1 MNWKSIRLELAR
13 TEEYPEGSASRVYL
27 LRLPLKE
34 DGLIDEEVLRNAP
47 ARATV
52 RRFWPNQADL
62 SGYVVRTPKGW
73 AFSFEPGQGGE
84 EAVRHL
90 ESHPIGY
97 GDYLTITEPDGSK
110 LAFRVASFEDIA
122 PAAPMALPHPHPGQP
137 QMLFAFAQWP
147 KKGLQRWVVFRPLPC
162 TRI

>member
-13 TEEYPEGSASRVYL
+13 TEDYPEGSASRVYL
-27 LRLPLKE
+27 LRLPLKA

-62 SGYVVRTPKGW
+62 SGYVVRTPQGW

-90 ESHPIGY
+90 ESRPIGY
-97 GDYLTITEPDGSK
+97 GDYLTIAEPDGSK
-110 LAFRVASFEDIA
+110 LAFRVASLEDMI
-122 PAAPMALPHPHPGQP
+122 PAAPMELPHPRPGQP
-137 QMLFAFAQWP
+137 RTQSEAP
-147 KKGLQRWVVFRPLPC
+147 RKGWLR
-162 TRI
+162 